1 MSIPL
6 KIYYICQH
14 SRRQMNNILKLK
26 AHLTLATLENEYI
39 TNTNRYLVRDIGF
52 ASGDICTVKT

>member
-1 MSIPL
+1 
-6 KIYYICQH
+6 
-14 SRRQMNNILKLK
+14 MNNILKLK
-26 AHLTLATLENEYI
+26 AHLSLATLENEYT